1 MKLTEKIKN
10 EQGIVLIDGLRKV
23 IQDSTSKLTNFSYKV
38 SKDLQKK
45 INVIVE
51 YYIMSYYST
60 QDIDGVTY
68 EDLLKNIELVLSI
81 VTDIPIYTNVV
92 DKKYDEVLWWVIY
105 RLFDIG
111 DLYSEDYS
119 SEIVTRIFDVVNCVE
134 AGEYPESCLDSF
146 LSIQLEECINQ
157 MYLIMMSE
165 FMFGDKFQF

>member
-10 EQGIVLIDGLRKV
+10 EQGIVLIDGLRKI

-45 INVIVE
+45 INLIVE

-60 QDIDGVTY
+60 QDIEGVTY

-81 VTDIPIYTNVV
+81 AMDIPIYNNVI
-92 DKKYDEVLWWVIY
+92 DKKYDDVLWWVIY
-105 RLFDIG
+105 RLFDIE

-119 SEIVTRIFDVVNCVE
+119 SEIVTICF
-134 AGEYPESCLDSF
+134 
-146 LSIQLEECINQ
+146 INSNNFHLQ
-157 MYLIMMSE
+157 N
-165 FMFGDKFQF
+165 K